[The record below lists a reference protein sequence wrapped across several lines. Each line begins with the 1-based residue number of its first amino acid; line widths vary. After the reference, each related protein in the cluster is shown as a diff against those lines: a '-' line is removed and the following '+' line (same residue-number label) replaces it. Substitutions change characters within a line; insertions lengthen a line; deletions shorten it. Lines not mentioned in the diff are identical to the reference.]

1 MRRRQSSN
9 PYTSSRRS
17 STNTTANPK
26 LPAASIWL
34 PILGHHLGIRNRKHH
49 ELLLLAIITSILA
62 LWFLTPLSD
71 YCAACILWNVPVITD
86 VELGRQSIVS
96 LESKYPRVQ
105 DRWGVQKIG
114 MELVKAGR
122 NARYNDNNNNNHFFG
137 SIFDNIDEY
146 EWDFGVVHA
155 PNLVN
160 AFALPGG
167 IIRVTDSLL
176 QHLYLSNGEIA
187 ALLGHEMG
195 HVLHRHSQRRVIK
208 QRFISTLWDA
218 FVYEDNDGYEE
229 SFGEAVAEGLWK
241 SASYLGDLGFSRR
254 DEYQADA
261 AAWDLLSATYL
272 DNKYV
277 LRRYHPNSVK
287 KLLTKLW
294 DFQGR
299 DASATAGWE
308 STHPGTKERI
318 DALKEKW
325 SKLDSRQKRRFV

>member
-9 PYTSSRRS
+9 PYTSRWSANNS
-17 STNTTANPK
+17 SATAKNYPT

-49 ELLLLAIITSILA
+49 KLLLLAIITSILA

-71 YCAACILWNVPVITD
+71 YIAAWILWTVPVQSD
-86 VELGRQSIVS
+86 VKLGRQSIVS
-96 LESKYPRVQ
+96 LERKYPRVE

-114 MELVKAGR
+114 MELVKA
-122 NARYNDNNNNNHFFG
+122 ARYNDNNNFFG

-146 EWDFGVVHA
+146 HWDFGVVHA

-167 IIRVTDSLL
+167 IVRVTDSLL
-176 QHLYLSNGEIA
+176 RNLYLSNGEIA

-208 QRFISTLWDA
+208 QRLLSTLWEA
-218 FVYEDNDGYEE
+218 FVYEDNDGYDE

-261 AAWDLLSATYL
+261 AAWDLLSETY
-272 DNKYV
+272 NEKRNV
-277 LRRYHPNSVK
+277 RRYHPNSVK

-294 DFQGR
+294 EFNGR

-325 SKLDSRQKRRFV
+325 SKLDSRQKRKFV

>member
-1 MRRRQSSN
+1 MRRRQASN

-17 STNTTANPK
+17 TAATHHHPK

-34 PILGHHLGIRNRKHH
+34 PILGHRLGIRSRKHH
-49 ELLLLAIITSILA
+49 ELLLLAIIASILA

-71 YCAACILWNVPVITD
+71 YCASWILWTAPVQTD
-86 VELGRQSIVS
+86 VELGRQSIIS
-96 LESKYPRVQ
+96 LERKYPRVE

-114 MELVKAGR
+114 MDLVKAGR
-122 NARYNDNNNNNHFFG
+122 NARENNNNKYNFFD
-137 SIFDNIDEY
+137 SIFDNVDEY
-146 EWDFGVVHA
+146 QWDFGVIHA

-167 IIRVTDSLL
+167 VIRVTDTLL
-176 QHLYLSNGEIA
+176 QNLYLTNGELA

-208 QRFISTLWDA
+208 QRFISTLWEA

-272 DNKYV
+272 DNRYV

-287 KLLTKLW
+287 KLLSKLW
-294 DFQGR
+294 DYQGR
-299 DASATAGWE
+299 ETATAGWE

-325 SKLDSRQKRRFV
+325 NKLDSRQKRRFV

>member
-1 MRRRQSSN
+1 MRRQSSN
-9 PYTSSRRS
+9 PYSSRRS
-17 STNTTANPK
+17 ATNSSATANYPT

-34 PILGHHLGIRNRKHH
+34 PILGHNLGIRNRKHH
-49 ELLLLAIITSILA
+49 ELLLLGIITSILA
-62 LWFLTPLSD
+62 IWFLTPLSD
-71 YCAACILWNVPVITD
+71 YCAAWILWTVPVQTD

-96 LESKYPRVQ
+96 LERKYPRVE

-114 MELVKAGR
+114 MELVKSGR
-122 NARYNDNNNNNHFFG
+122 NARYNHNHNNFYD
-137 SIFDNIDEY
+137 SIFENIDEY
-146 EWDFGVVHA
+146 HWDFGIVHA

-167 IIRVTDSLL
+167 IVRVTDSLL
-176 QHLYLSNGEIA
+176 QNLYLSNGEIA

-208 QRFISTLWDA
+208 RRLISTLWEA
-218 FVYEDNDGYEE
+218 FVYEDNDDYDE

-261 AAWDLLSATYL
+261 AAWDLLSGTYM
-272 DNKYV
+272 DNNNV
-277 LRRYHPNSVK
+277 MRRFHPNSVK

-294 DFQGR
+294 DFNGR

>member
-1 MRRRQSSN
+1 MRRRQPSSN
-9 PYTSSRRS
+9 PYSSSSRPS
-17 STNTTANPK
+17 SANRNK

-34 PILGHHLGIRNRKHH
+34 PILSHHLGIRSRKHH
-49 ELLLLAIITSILA
+49 QLLLLAIITSILA
-62 LWFLTPLSD
+62 LWFLTPFSD
-71 YCAACILWNVPVITD
+71 YCASCVLYTVPVQTD
-86 VELGRQSIVS
+86 IELGRQAITS
-96 LESKYPRVQ
+96 LERKYPRVE
-105 DRWGVQKIG
+105 DRWGVKKIG
-114 MELVKAGR
+114 MEIVKAGR
-122 NARYNDNNNNNHFFG
+122 NARQDHNNQFFP
-137 SIFDNIDEY
+137 SIFDNVDEY
-146 EWDFGVVHA
+146 QWDFGVVHA
-155 PNLVN
+155 PIVN

-167 IIRVTDSLL
+167 YIRVTDSLL
-176 QHLYLSNGEIA
+176 LQNLYLSNGEIA

-195 HVLHRHSQRRVIK
+195 HVLHRHSQRRIIK
-208 QRFISTLWDA
+208 QRFLSTLWEA

-272 DNKYV
+272 DNRYI

-287 KLLTKLW
+287 KLLMKLW

-299 DASATAGWE
+299 DGSATASWE
-308 STHPGTKERI
+308 STHPGTAERI

-325 SKLDSRQKRRFV
+325 NKLDRRQRRKFA

>member
-9 PYTSSRRS
+9 PYTSSRS
-17 STNTTANPK
+17 SNHPK

-49 ELLLLAIITSILA
+49 ELLLLVIITSILA

-71 YCAACILWNVPVITD
+71 YCASWILWTVPVRTD
-86 VELGRQSIVS
+86 VELGRQSIMS
-96 LESKYPRVQ
+96 LERKYPRVE

-114 MELVKAGR
+114 NDLVKAAR
-122 NARYNDNNNNNHFFG
+122 NARYNENKNTYNFFN
-137 SIFDNIDEY
+137 SIFDNVDEY
-146 EWDFGVVHA
+146 QWDFGVIHA

-176 QHLYLSNGEIA
+176 QNLYLTNGEIA

-208 QRFISTLWDA
+208 QRFISTLWEA
-218 FVYEDNDGYEE
+218 FVYEDNDGYDE

-272 DNKYV
+272 DNRYI

-294 DFQGR
+294 DYQGR
-299 DASATAGWE
+299 DATATAGWE
-308 STHPGTKERI
+308 STHPGTEERL

>member
-9 PYTSSRRS
+9 PYTSARS
-17 STNTTANPK
+17 SNHHK

-34 PILGHHLGIRNRKHH
+34 PILGHHLGIRSRKHH

-71 YCAACILWNVPVITD
+71 YCASWILWTVPVRTD
-86 VELGRQSIVS
+86 VELGRQSIMS
-96 LESKYPRVQ
+96 LERKYPRVE

-114 MELVKAGR
+114 NDLVKAAR
-122 NARYNDNNNNNHFFG
+122 NARYNENKNAYNFFN
-137 SIFDNIDEY
+137 SIFDNVDEY
-146 EWDFGVVHA
+146 QWDFGVIHA

-176 QHLYLSNGEIA
+176 QNLYLTNGEIA

-208 QRFISTLWDA
+208 QRFISTLWEA
-218 FVYEDNDGYEE
+218 FVYEDNDGYDE

-272 DNKYV
+272 DNRYI

-294 DFQGR
+294 DYQGR
-299 DASATAGWE
+299 DATATAGWE
-308 STHPGTKERI
+308 STHPGTEERL

-325 SKLDSRQKRRFV
+325 SKLDSRRKRRFV